1 MISQI
6 LPISALLLGLSFL
19 LFAGGINGLIL
30 PVRGAAEG
38 FSAVSLGVLGTGW
51 AIGYISGCLLTARL
65 VASVGHIRS
74 FSVMCALAAVAILA
88 SLMFLSPY
96 AWIPL
101 RALSGFCFAGAAMIA
116 ESWLNER
123 ADSNTRGRI
132 FAIYTMV
139 SLMATM
145 GGQMTLILGS
155 TNTFLFFVLAA
166 MFYCLALVPTAIS
179 SSASP
184 QPLVT
189 VKLDIASQWKNSPIA
204 VFGVLMVGVSNSAF
218 GTLAAVYGNR
228 VGLALS
234 TIALFASIPIL
245 AGALAQIPVGYLS
258 DRMDRRRV
266 LIGLALLA
274 ICAELGFILLQPDG
288 RVVNLLLSAL
298 FGGYVY
304 SMYPV
309 IVAHASDHAPPN
321 SHIQTSG
328 GLLFVYAIG
337 AIAGPL
343 IAGIGMNTGGASGLF
358 MTTICAHVVLVAF
371 GLWRIRKRD
380 TVSDQ
385 EKVQFQY
392 APLARAS
399 TPETAVFGSSDKPA
413 GGRYSQPDPE

>member
-65 VASVGHIRS
+65 VANVGHIRS

-298 FGGYVY
+298 FGGCVY

-328 GLLFVYAIG
+328 GLLFVYGIG

>member
-1 MISQI
+1 MLSQI
-6 LPISALLLGLSFL
+6 LPISSLLLGLSFL

-51 AIGYISGCLLTARL
+51 AIGYIAGCLMTAKL

-88 SLMFLSPY
+88 SLMFITPY
-96 AWIPL
+96 AWVPL

-123 ADSNTRGRI
+123 ADSNNRGRI
-132 FAIYTMV
+132 FAIYTMI
-139 SLMATM
+139 SLVATM
-145 GGQMTLILGS
+145 GGQMTLTLGS
-155 TNTFLFFVLAA
+155 TNTFLFFVVGA

-184 QPLVT
+184 KPLVT
-189 VKLDIASQWKNSPIA
+189 VQLDIGSQWKNSPVA

-228 VGLALS
+228 IGLALS

-274 ICAELGFILLQPDG
+274 ICADLGFILLQPDG
-288 RVVNLLLSAL
+288 RFLNLVLSGL
-298 FGGYVY
+298 FGGCIF

-321 SHIQTSG
+321 THIQTSG
-328 GLLFVYAIG
+328 GLLFVYGIG

-343 IAGIGMNTGGASGLF
+343 IAGVGMYAGGASGLF
-358 MTTICAHVVLVAF
+358 MTTICAHVLLVAF
-371 GLWRIRKRD
+371 GLWRIRERD
-380 TVSDQ
+380 TVSDE
-385 EKVQFQY
+385 EKVQFQF

-399 TPETAVFGSSDKPA
+399 TPETAVFGTTD
-413 GGRYSQPDPE
+413 QPVDGPHVHSDPE

>member
-1 MISQI
+1 MVSQL
-6 LPISALLLGLSFL
+6 LPISALLLGVSCL
-19 LFAGGINGLIL
+19 LFAGGMNGLIL

-38 FSAVSLGVLGTGW
+38 FSAVSLGALGTGW
-51 AIGYISGCLLTARL
+51 AIGYISGCLMTARL
-65 VASVGHIRS
+65 VANVGHIRS

-88 SLMFLSPY
+88 SLTFLSPY

-132 FAIYTMV
+132 FAIYTMI
-139 SLMATM
+139 SLIATM
-145 GGQMTLILGS
+145 AGQMTLTLGS

-166 MFYCLALVPTAIS
+166 MFYCLALVPTAITT
-179 SSASP
+179 SASP

-189 VKLDIASQWKNSPIA
+189 VKLDIRSQWKNSPIA
-204 VFGVLMVGVSNSAF
+204 VFSVLMVGVSNSAF
-218 GTLAAVYGNR
+218 GTLVAVYGSR

-234 TIALFASIPIL
+234 TVALFASIPIL

-258 DRMDRRRV
+258 DRIDRRRV
-266 LIGLALLA
+266 LIGLAVLA
-274 ICAELGFILLQPDG
+274 ICADLGFIILQPDD
-288 RVVNLLLSAL
+288 RLMNLLLSAV
-298 FGGYVY
+298 FGGCVF

-328 GLLFVYAIG
+328 GLLLVYGIG
-337 AIAGPL
+337 AIAGPM
-343 IAGIGMNTGGASGLF
+343 IAGTGMYVGGPAGLF
-358 MTTICAHVVLVAF
+358 LTTICARMLLVAF
-371 GLWRIRKRD
+371 GIWRIRERD
-380 TVSDQ
+380 TVSD
-385 EKVQFQY
+385 ENKVQFQY

-399 TPETAVFGSSDKPA
+399 TPETAAFGSPDETA
-413 GGRYSQPDPE
+413 DMRDIRPDPE

>member
-1 MISQI
+1 LVSQL
-6 LPISALLLGLSFL
+6 LPISALLLGVSCL
-19 LFAGGINGLIL
+19 LFAGGMNGLIL

-38 FSAVSLGVLGTGW
+38 FSAVSLGALGTGW

-65 VASVGHIRS
+65 VANVGHIRS

-88 SLMFLSPY
+88 SLIFLSPY

-123 ADSNTRGRI
+123 ADTNTRGRI
-132 FAIYTMV
+132 FAIYTMI
-139 SLMATM
+139 SLIATM
-145 GGQMTLILGS
+145 AGQMTLTLGS

-166 MFYCLALVPTAIS
+166 MFYCLALVPTAITT
-179 SSASP
+179 SASP

-189 VKLDIASQWKNSPIA
+189 VKLDIRSQWKNSPIA
-204 VFGVLMVGVSNSAF
+204 VFSVLMVGVSNSAF
-218 GTLAAVYGNR
+218 GTLVAVYGNR

-234 TIALFASIPIL
+234 TVALFASIPIL

-258 DRMDRRRV
+258 DRIDRRRV
-266 LIGLALLA
+266 LIGLAVLA
-274 ICAELGFILLQPDG
+274 ICADLGFIILQPDD
-288 RVVNLLLSAL
+288 RFMNLLLSAV
-298 FGGYVY
+298 FGGCVF

-328 GLLFVYAIG
+328 GLLLVYGIG
-337 AIAGPL
+337 AIAGPM
-343 IAGIGMNTGGASGLF
+343 IAGTGMYIGGPAGLF
-358 MTTICAHVVLVAF
+358 LTTFCAHMLLVAF
-371 GLWRIRKRD
+371 GIWRIRERD

-385 EKVQFQY
+385 NKVQFQY

-399 TPETAVFGSSDKPA
+399 TPETAAFGSPGETADM
-413 GGRYSQPDPE
+413 RDIRPDPE

>member
-38 FSAVSLGVLGTGW
+38 FSALSLGVLGTGW
-51 AIGYISGCLLTARL
+51 AIGYISGCLMTARL
-65 VASVGHIRS
+65 VANVGHIRS

-145 GGQMTLILGS
+145 GGQMTLTLGS

-288 RVVNLLLSAL
+288 RAVNLLLSAV
-298 FGGYVY
+298 FGGCVY

-328 GLLFVYAIG
+328 GLLFVYGIG

-343 IAGIGMNTGGASGLF
+343 IAGIGMSTGGASGLF
-358 MTTICAHVVLVAF
+358 MTTICAHVLLVAF
-371 GLWRIRKRD
+371 GLWRIQKRD
-380 TVSDQ
+380 TVSD
-385 EKVQFQY
+385 EDKVQFQY

-413 GGRYSQPDPE
+413 DGRHTDSR

>member
-1 MISQI
+1 LVSQF

-38 FSAVSLGVLGTGW
+38 FSALSLGALGTGW
-51 AIGYISGCLLTARL
+51 ALGYISGCLMTARL

-88 SLMFLSPY
+88 SLIFLSPY

-101 RALSGFCFAGAAMIA
+101 RAVSGFCFAGAAMIA
-116 ESWLNER
+116 ESWLSER
-123 ADSNTRGRI
+123 ANTNTRGRI
-132 FAIYTMV
+132 FAIYTMI
-139 SLMATM
+139 SLTATM
-145 GGQMTLILGS
+145 AGQMTLTLGN
-155 TNTFLFFVLAA
+155 TNTFLFFAIGA

-189 VKLDIASQWKNSPIA
+189 VKLDVRSQWNNSPVA

-228 VGLALS
+228 LGLALS

-258 DRMDRRRV
+258 DRVDRRRV

-274 ICAELGFILLQPDG
+274 ICADLGFIFLQPDD
-288 RVVNLLLSAL
+288 RFVNLLLSAL
-298 FGGYVY
+298 FGGCVF

-328 GLLFVYAIG
+328 GLLFVYGLG

-343 IAGIGMNTGGASGLF
+343 IAGVGMYAGGPSGLF
-358 MTTICAHVVLVAF
+358 LTTICAHILLVGF
-371 GLWRIRKRD
+371 GLWRIRERD
-380 TVSDQ
+380 TVSD
-385 EKVQFQY
+385 EDKVQFQY

-399 TPETAVFGSSDKPA
+399 TPETAVFGSS
-413 GGRYSQPDPE
+413 GGEASQVHGQPDPE

>member
-65 VASVGHIRS
+65 VANVGHIRS

-145 GGQMTLILGS
+145 GGQMTLTLGS

-204 VFGVLMVGVSNSAF
+204 VFGVLMVGV
-218 GTLAAVYGNR
+218 
-228 VGLALS
+228 
-234 TIALFASIPIL
+234 
-245 AGALAQIPVGYLS
+245 
-258 DRMDRRRV
+258 
-266 LIGLALLA
+266 
-274 ICAELGFILLQPDG
+274 
-288 RVVNLLLSAL
+288 
-298 FGGYVY
+298 
-304 SMYPV
+304 
-309 IVAHASDHAPPN
+309 
-321 SHIQTSG
+321 
-328 GLLFVYAIG
+328 
-337 AIAGPL
+337 
-343 IAGIGMNTGGASGLF
+343 
-358 MTTICAHVVLVAF
+358 
-371 GLWRIRKRD
+371 
-380 TVSDQ
+380 
-385 EKVQFQY
+385 
-392 APLARAS
+392 
-399 TPETAVFGSSDKPA
+399 
-413 GGRYSQPDPE
+413 